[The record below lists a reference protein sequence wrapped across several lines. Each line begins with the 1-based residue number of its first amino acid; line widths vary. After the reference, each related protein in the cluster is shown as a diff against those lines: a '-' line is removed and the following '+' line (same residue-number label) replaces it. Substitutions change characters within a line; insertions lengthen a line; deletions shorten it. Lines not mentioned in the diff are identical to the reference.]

1 MICPTCGHKN
11 RDNAKSC
18 GICTVKLIIDAEPS
32 EREIQE
38 SVDDAEY
45 EDKPWLIPEQEDN
58 YKKSTF
64 RFNITGIIILIVVLF
79 TVFSSVTNICV
90 GAGD

>member
-18 GICTVKLIIDAEPS
+18 GICTVKLIIDAVPS

-45 EDKPWLIPEQEDN
+45 EDKPWLIPEEEDSH
-58 YKKSTF
+58 KKSTF
-64 RFNITGIIILIVVLF
+64 RFNTTGIIILIVVLF
-79 TVFSSVTNICV
+79 TVFSSVTNICA

>member
-18 GICTVKLIIDAEPS
+18 GICTVKLIIDAVPS

-38 SVDDAEY
+38 SVDDSGY
-45 EDKPWLIPEQEDN
+45 EDKPWLIPEQEGN

-64 RFNITGIIILIVVLF
+64 RFNTTGIIILIVVLF
-79 TVFSSVTNICV
+79 TVFSSVTNICA